1 MTPFSAHLKISGHY
15 LVFFRMVVD
24 GMVGCLRFKSEWM
37 PLNGYD
43 DLAQARVDV
52 ASYILGYYSQIRP
65 HSFNNYLTPVEKEN
79 QFFNQN
85 LLKTV

>member
-1 MTPFSAHLKISGHY
+1 
-15 LVFFRMVVD
+15 
-24 GMVGCLRFKSEWM
+24 M